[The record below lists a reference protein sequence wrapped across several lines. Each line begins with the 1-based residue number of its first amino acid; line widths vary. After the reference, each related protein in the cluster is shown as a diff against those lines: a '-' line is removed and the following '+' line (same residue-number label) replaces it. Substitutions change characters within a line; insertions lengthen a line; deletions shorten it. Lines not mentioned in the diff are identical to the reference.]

1 MSEIDFDELDKAVK
15 QLMGGGTEQSA
26 GSDDEPKQ
34 KTLTITN
41 TLQPGEKPTYDKLGK
56 VAEGI
61 GSETLVVDGERT
73 VIEDLNGGLPAD
85 GRPPELPITVAST
98 PIGATPT
105 VIPAQPVVAEP
116 ILPPAP
122 VVPTPPRGRF
132 MDMVSSPAKSVPA
145 SRPVQASV
153 FAEPV
158 ATAPVA
164 PVAENKPKE
173 TAPTPAE
180 PARTPFLPD
189 TKVEKRPLGGAESSP
204 TDNSVATVLAD
215 SASKQFDVP
224 EKTPELETAPAAP
237 PKQDAQAPADPTL
250 VVSSAESL
258 ELQKIESASVAP
270 EAAQPA
276 GIYDVNSYHQPI
288 NHPAKQKSGWS
299 VVLIILIIVVV
310 AAALGAAAYFSLGL
324 AN

>member
-15 QLMGGGTEQSA
+15 QLMGGGTDPSA
-26 GSDDEPKQ
+26 SSDDEPKQ

-61 GSETLVVDGERT
+61 GSETLVVEGERT
-73 VIEDLNGGLPAD
+73 VVEDLNGGLPAD
-85 GRPPELPITVAST
+85 GRPPELPITVTST
-98 PIGATPT
+98 PVTAAPP
-105 VIPAQPVVAEP
+105 VIPANPVVAEP

-122 VVPTPPRGRF
+122 AAPTPPRGRF
-132 MDMVSSPAKSVPA
+132 MDMVSGPTKSVSTP
-145 SRPVQASV
+145 RPVQPAVQS
-153 FAEPV
+153 AAP
-158 ATAPVA
+158 AAPV
-164 PVAENKPKE
+164 VEQKPQE
-173 TAPTPAE
+173 SMQAPAE

-189 TKVEKRPLGGAESSP
+189 TKVEKRPLGGAESS
-204 TDNSVATVLAD
+204 VADDSITAVLAD
-215 SASKQFDVP
+215 STSKQFDVP
-224 EKTPELETAPAAP
+224 EKAPESPEVPLATP

-258 ELQKIESASVAP
+258 ELQKIESAAVSP
-270 EAAQPA
+270 EPAQPA

-299 VVLIILIIVVV
+299 VVVIILIIVVV

-324 AN
+324 AS